1 MQCSAA
7 DLAGVDAVVRSAVD
21 GLNGFASM
29 QSVPRRT
36 LDSTFEFGSKI
47 RKFGWVCNRIHP
59 GLTTF
64 SVYLSMEFGICDGTR
79 LTGGPSSPEMQDR
92 DALQVVRCPV
102 RSLHAGYE
110 YIFESI

>member
-7 DLAGVDAVVRSAVD
+7 DLAGVDAVV
-21 GLNGFASM
+21 
-29 QSVPRRT
+29 RT

-59 GLTTF
+59 GLTTS

-92 DALQVVRCPV
+92 DALQV
-102 RSLHAGYE
+102 LYHT
-110 YIFESI
+110 